1 MDATK
6 RCATC
11 THWEKHETPDRLWA
25 NPDNVGVCLYSAH
38 EDMDPIGAD
47 RKMSARDGELY
58 WAYLET
64 RADFGC
70 VCWEELKT
78 DN

>member
-1 MDATK
+1 
-6 RCATC
+6 
-11 THWEKHETPDRLWA
+11 
-25 NPDNVGVCLYSAH
+25 
-38 EDMDPIGAD
+38 MDPIGAD
-47 RKMSARDGELY
+47 RKRSARDGELY